1 MGCFLSSELS
11 TLRLR
16 NHHFLPR
23 RLVFRILFYYLPDLL
38 IAFFCNI
45 LLFWFLRIHLSFY
58 YSCYLDQMSRF
69 VETRYARGI
78 FLQLNFVSFG
88 FAIGSGSKIEARF
101 EVWIVLVSLIEIDIF
116 VIIQFV
122 GDLNCNL
129 DMKTQANFKLN

>member
-1 MGCFLSSELS
+1 
-11 TLRLR
+11 
-16 NHHFLPR
+16 
-23 RLVFRILFYYLPDLL
+23 
-38 IAFFCNI
+38 
-45 LLFWFLRIHLSFY
+45 
-58 YSCYLDQMSRF
+58 MSRF

-88 FAIGSGSKIEARF
+88 FAIGSGSKIEASF